1 MSQPFTHRFRVRNAE
16 VDPQSV
22 VFNSR
27 YLEYADLMVTEY
39 FRDRSAH
46 GMPEGLEFHIGR
58 AEIDYL
64 RPIRFDEEIEGRLA
78 VTRIGNASMEMTITL
93 FGTGTAAGEEDQRA
107 TIRLVQVHVDL
118 ASGQSQRIPDA
129 LRHAFG
135 HAEVEAANG

>member
-1 MSQPFTHRFRVRNAE
+1 MSQPFLHRFRVRYAE
-16 VDPQSV
+16 VDPQAV

-39 FRDRSAH
+39 FRDRLAH
-46 GMPEGLEFHIGR
+46 GMPDGLEFHIAR

-64 RPIRFDEEIEGRLA
+64 RPIRFDEEIEGRLS
-78 VTRIGNASMEMTITL
+78 VTRIGNSSMEMTIEL
-93 FGTGTAAGEEDQRA
+93 FGGGAANGDETSRA

-118 ASGQSQRIPDA
+118 GTGQSQRIPDA

-135 HAEVEAANG
+135 HAVETANG